1 MKTTIHNKHP
11 VFLKL
16 QDAQKLRTRL
26 DEWIFTPIGLR
37 VPEGHPDSSN
47 TLHSYLQ
54 ALLSYYP
61 EKYAG
66 KATAHDVCFWV
77 DEMVVDAVE
86 MFGEI
91 DLEDWNIKDIVRV
104 LQSAES
110 VQYVI
115 EQEGL

>member
-26 DEWIFTPIGLR
+26 DEWMFTPIGLR
-37 VPEGHPDSSN
+37 VPEGLQDSFN
-47 TLHSYLQ
+47 TLSSYLQ

-66 KATAHDVCFWV
+66 KATAHDACFWV
-77 DEMVVDAVE
+77 DDTISNAVE
-86 MFGEI
+86 MFGEVE
-91 DLEDWNIKDIVRV
+91 LEDYDIKEIMRV
-104 LQSAES
+104 LQSAER

>member
-26 DEWIFTPIGLR
+26 DDWIFTPIGLR
-37 VPEGHPDSSN
+37 APEGHPDSFN
-47 TLHSYLQ
+47 TLNSYLQ
-54 ALLSYYP
+54 ALLNHYP

-66 KATAHDVCFWV
+66 KATAHDVCFRV
-77 DEMVVDAVE
+77 DEQVVNAVE

-91 DLEDWNIKDIVRV
+91 ELEDWDIKNIIAL
-104 LQSAES
+104 LQTAER